1 MKDCLIPV
9 TTPEAGAFRYRV
21 RLGFSAL
28 PGDQPGQRVFDVL
41 LNGKT
46 VLQDFDILSE
56 SGQPDSAVWKEF
68 ELEIS
73 KDLTVAL
80 TSKTGTGSLD
90 RMPLIN
96 AVQVLRLP

>member
-1 MKDCLIPV
+1 MSTLLSYK
-9 TTPEAGAFRYRV
+9 AGANFSRGASNSLFGSTAGHPFWRV
-21 RLGFSAL
+21 
-28 PGDQPGQRVFDVL
+28 VFDVL

-90 RMPLIN
+90 RMPLIS
-96 AVQVLRLP
+96 AVQVLRIE

>member
-1 MKDCLIPV
+1 MFFEHYLSEYTFPQTMLHQALKLSANAQELGGDLL
-9 TTPEAGAFRYRV
+9 FRV

-56 SGQPDSAVWKEF
+56 SGQPDSAVWKV
-68 ELEIS
+68 LI
-73 KDLTVAL
+73 
-80 TSKTGTGSLD
+80 GS
-90 RMPLIN
+90 
-96 AVQVLRLP
+96 

>member
-1 MKDCLIPV
+1 M
-9 TTPEAGAFRYRV
+9 

-90 RMPLIN
+90 RMPLIS
-96 AVQVLRLP
+96 AVQVLRIE